1 MTTKFLTHDHFEE
14 LNKKAVQNGMN
25 RSVFF
30 DRLPIDM
37 GDKFPVVVSLV
48 HNDMEMR
55 CKVVLNREGE
65 TAWLDM
71 SFDDYNGLPE
81 IETEEDG
88 HGQDG

>member
-1 MTTKFLTHDHFEE
+1 MTTKFLTHERFEE

-25 RSVFF
+25 RSLYF
-30 DRLPIDM
+30 DRLPIDAA
-37 GDKFPVVVSLV
+37 DRFPISLSLV
-48 HNDMEMR
+48 HNDVEMR
-55 CKVVLNREGE
+55 CVVVLNREGE
-65 TAWLDM
+65 TAMLDM